1 MQLGAEMQR
10 DSFLHQTRIFYRPL
24 HVSPRARLWDAG
36 VTGGSMPEEVR
47 SPEVRQT
54 DASEK
59 QRPRMP
65 SGLAPTSWPFTV
77 YRKPVGPAFLDSL
90 LGLFPLHP
98 HLLSTESLL
107 TVQSPCPSTPPVL
120 GRS

>member
-1 MQLGAEMQR
+1 
-10 DSFLHQTRIFYRPL
+10 
-24 HVSPRARLWDAG
+24 
-36 VTGGSMPEEVR
+36 MPEEVR

-54 DASEK
+54 DATEK

-65 SGLAPTSWPFTV
+65 SSLAPTSWPFTV